1 MARADDGE
9 FELILGNKQLLSV
22 FFVVVMLLG
31 VFFAMG
37 YIVGKNSIPAEA
49 YLSKKTEA
57 IRVDPQ
63 NPSGYRPAPVEPRPV
78 PAQTSTGLEPRPSDA
93 IPPVSRPIDTA
104 STTPAPAVKPIEV
117 RPEPRAAEAKP
128 VEPPKTVVEPKR
140 EAAKKEEPR
149 AARKEET
156 KSAPV
161 AEPSAGRSY
170 LQVVASTRPDCEII
184 VDVLK
189 RKGFS
194 AIISPG
200 PSDKL
205 FRVLVG
211 PLNDSAAIS
220 KTRAELEQAGFQKP
234 YLRKQ

>member
-9 FELILGNKQLLSV
+9 FELILGNRQLLSV

-37 YIVGKNSIPAEA
+37 YIVGKSSIPAEA
-49 YLSKKTEA
+49 KLANKSGPIIVDPKNPRSSYESSPAGSQPAPENTAA
-57 IRVDPQ
+57 IRPVPGAE
-63 NPSGYRPAPVEPRPV
+63 PRSGEPRPAEV
-78 PAQTSTGLEPRPSDA
+78 RSEPRPS
-93 IPPVSRPIDTA
+93 
-104 STTPAPAVKPIEV
+104 
-117 RPEPRAAEAKP
+117 EAKP
-128 VEPPKTVVEPKR
+128 PIETRTVETRPG
-140 EAAKKEEPR
+140 EAAKSVAETKSRPESS
-149 AARKEET
+149 ARKEEH
-156 KSAPV
+156 KPVRQEEPQSSNEPAPGK
-161 AEPSAGRSY
+161 AY

-194 AIISPG
+194 ALIAPG

-211 PLNDSAAIS
+211 PLNDTAAIA
-220 KTRAELEQAGFQKP
+220 KVRADLEQAGFQKP
-234 YLRKQ
+234 YLRKY